1 MLTKTDAC
9 WFYKGCV
16 PLFLPKAPQNKD
28 RLLQIAQAVVLAS
41 RLLAQILASWLG
53 MPDKWDQHFPWIQST
68 CGMYSL
74 IHLTTREWR
83 WPLSHAT
90 NIGECIYKIER
101 WCEIVCAV
109 CHPSCMKIL
118 LIDHLKCL
126 TCCAISYRIGH
137 FVFKRFMKAIMIANA
152 NGSKAENS
160 NLRCSAPLLSC
171 WSGVCGCSYH
181 NSSYGSLLK
190 YVQRQRKKRIVN
202 NFKQYQS
209 SVVVR

>member
-41 RLLAQILASWLG
+41 RFLAQILASWLG

-109 CHPSCMKIL
+109 CHPSCMKNIANWSLEVSDLLCYFIQDRSFCLQAVYEGNYDCKCKWQQSRKFQSEVQCTTALL
-118 LIDHLKCL
+118 LIWGLRML
-126 TCCAISYRIGH
+126 LPQFQLWIT
-137 FVFKRFMKAIMIANA
+137 FKVR
-152 NGSKAENS
+152 AE
-160 NLRCSAPLLSC
+160 A
-171 WSGVCGCSYH
+171 
-181 NSSYGSLLK
+181 
-190 YVQRQRKKRIVN
+190 KKEKDR
-202 NFKQYQS
+202 
-209 SVVVR
+209 